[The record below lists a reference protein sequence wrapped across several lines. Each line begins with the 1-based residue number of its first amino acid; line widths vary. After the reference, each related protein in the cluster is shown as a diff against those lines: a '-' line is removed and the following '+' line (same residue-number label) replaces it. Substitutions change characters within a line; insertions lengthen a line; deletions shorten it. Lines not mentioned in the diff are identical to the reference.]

1 MTQTAIVWFRQDL
14 RLADQPALTEACQ
27 RAQQLLPLYI
37 EEDAPDG
44 ILGRGSASRWWLHHS
59 LADLKHRLAE
69 VGLPLIIRRGD
80 PLKVLT
86 ELAVELSA
94 GLVVWNRR
102 YTPGGIARDA
112 DIKAALKQAG
122 VEVRT
127 FNSALLFEPWEV
139 VRREGEPYRVFTPFW
154 NAVRARGIPSAPLPV
169 PTCFPSAPPA
179 TQTLALEALELLPKI
194 PWDRGFYQ
202 HWRVGE
208 LAAHDQLEG
217 FLAAI
222 ASDYDESRNLPYTQG
237 TSRLSPHL
245 HFGEVSPRQLFHAV
259 HLKTDAFG
267 RGPACFLKELG
278 WREFAYHLLYHFPNT
293 SAHPLDGRF
302 NAFPWVHPD
311 PEVLRRWQRGLTGF
325 PIIDA
330 GMRELWHSGWMHN
343 RVRMITASLLTKN
356 LRVDWRT
363 GADWFWDTLVD
374 ADLASNTLGWQWTA
388 GCGADAAP
396 FFRIFNPVLQ
406 GERFDPKGTYVRQ
419 WVPEIRGLPDRFIHS
434 PWMAS
439 ATDLDAWGVRLGV
452 DYPLPLVDL
461 KESRSLALAA
471 FAEIKGARPMV

>member
-27 RAQQLLPLYI
+27 RARRLLPLYI
-37 EEDAPDG
+37 EEDLPDG
-44 ILGRGSASRWWLHHS
+44 VLSHGSASRWWLHHS
-59 LADLKHRLAE
+59 LSDLKKRLSE

-80 PLKVLT
+80 PLRILN
-86 ELAVELSA
+86 ELVVEMSA
-94 GLVVWNRR
+94 ELVVWNRR
-102 YTPGGIARDA
+102 YTPSEIARDA
-112 DIKAALKQAG
+112 DIKVALKQAG
-122 VEVRT
+122 VEVKT

-154 NAVRARGIPSAPLPV
+154 NAVRARGVTSEPLPV
-169 PTCFPSAPPA
+169 PTCFPSAPPP
-179 TQTLALEALELLPKI
+179 TQTLSIEALELLPKI

-202 HWRVGE
+202 HWKVGE
-208 LAAHDQLEG
+208 LAAHHQLDG
-217 FLAAI
+217 FLTAI

-245 HFGEVSPRQLFHAV
+245 HFGEVSPRQLFQAV

-278 WREFAYHLLYHFPNT
+278 WREFAYHLLYHFPDT
-293 SAHPLDGRF
+293 SEKPLDGRF

-330 GMRELWHSGWMHN
+330 GMRELWQSGWMHN

-356 LRVDWRT
+356 LRVDWRE

-406 GERFDPKGTYVRQ
+406 GQRFDPKGTYVRQ
-419 WVPEIRGLPDRFIHS
+419 WVPEIRDLPDRFIHN

-439 ATDLDAWGVRLGV
+439 AIDLDACGVRLGV

-461 KESRSLALAA
+461 KESRCLALAA
-471 FAEIKGARPMV
+471 FAEIKGPRAMA